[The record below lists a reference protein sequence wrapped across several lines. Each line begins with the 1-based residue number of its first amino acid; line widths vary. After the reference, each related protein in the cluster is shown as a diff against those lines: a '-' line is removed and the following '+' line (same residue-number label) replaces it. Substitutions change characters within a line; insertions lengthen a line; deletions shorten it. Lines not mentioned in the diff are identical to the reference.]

1 MIPKTLLDH
10 HLHAQRSIYGLKKS
24 FGANICRVN
33 NVMQCNDGMQL
44 YVYVPMYRAD
54 NLLKSMH
61 VLGLLSDELL
71 AV

>member
-1 MIPKTLLDH
+1 MHKEVSWLE
-10 HLHAQRSIYGLKKS
+10 KS